1 MMRLERLLQEIE
13 PLEVRGGL
21 ELEIEAVEEDSR
33 LVSPGSLFVARRG
46 TRTDGH
52 LFLKEA
58 VRRGAVAVVREDAP
72 DPDLPVTQIRVR
84 EAAEALGRLLA
95 AFYGHP
101 ERSLFLIGITGTNG
115 KSSVAW
121 MLRQALR
128 RAGRGVGLL
137 GTLIYDTGERT
148 EKALETTPRPTKLY
162 ALLSQMLKN
171 RIETAILEVS
181 SHALDQKRVS
191 GLAFHLGVFT
201 NLSRDHLDYHR
212 DFEAYYAAKRR
223 LFTHYLREEGLA
235 IINLENSWGRRL
247 AEELAGR
254 VRLFGLGRDFR
265 AKILARERTGLR
277 FRVEEASGEFVVE
290 TRLFGDFQR
299 ENFLAAWAALR
310 AMGYAAEEVAGLLSG
325 VSAPPGRLEPVAEFR
340 GARIFVDYAHTP
352 EALEVALSSLRKL
365 APERLL
371 CLFGCG
377 GDRDQGKRPEMGR
390 VASRLAD
397 LVFLTSDNP
406 RFEDPEKIIR
416 DILSG
421 MNGGAPRRVV
431 VDRREALR
439 EALLSLAPG
448 DVLLVAGK
456 GHEDY
461 QEIRGRRWPFSDAEE
476 IRRLVHALS

>member
-1 MMRLERLLQEIE
+1 MRLEELLREIE
-13 PLEVRGGL
+13 V
-21 ELEIEAVEEDSR
+21 LEIRGRVDLEIKAIEEDSR
-33 LVSPGSLFVARRG
+33 RVSPGSLFVARRG

-58 VRRGAVAVVREDAP
+58 VQRGAVAVVRESAP
-72 DPDLPVTQIRVR
+72 DPELPATQIRVP

-95 AFYGHP
+95 AFFGHP
-101 ERSLFLIGITGTNG
+101 ERGLFLIGITGTNG

-121 MLRQALR
+121 ILREALR
-128 RAGRGVGLL
+128 RAGQKTGLL
-137 GTLIYDTGERT
+137 GTLVYDTGCRT

-171 RIETAILEVS
+171 GAETAILEVS
-181 SHALDQKRVS
+181 SHALDQKRVA
-191 GLAFHLGVFT
+191 GLTFHIGVFT

-212 DFEAYYAAKRR
+212 ELEAYYAAKKR
-223 LFTHYLREEGLA
+223 LFTDHLREEGLA
-235 IINLENSWGRRL
+235 VINVQHPWGKRL

-254 VRLFGLGRDFR
+254 VRILRVGKDFR
-265 AKILARERTGLR
+265 AGVLSREKTGLR
-277 FRVEEASGEFVVE
+277 IKVEEASGEFVVA

-299 ENFLAAWAALR
+299 DNLLAAWAVLR
-310 AMGYAAEEVAGLLSG
+310 AMGYAAKEVADLLSG

-365 APERLL
+365 APARLL

-377 GDRDQGKRPEMGR
+377 GDRDQGKRPEMGQ

-397 LVFLTSDNP
+397 LVFVTSDNP

-431 VDRREALR
+431 VDRREALK

-461 QEIRGRRWPFSDAEE
+461 QEIRGQRLPFSDADE
-476 IRRLVHALS
+476 IRRLVHELS